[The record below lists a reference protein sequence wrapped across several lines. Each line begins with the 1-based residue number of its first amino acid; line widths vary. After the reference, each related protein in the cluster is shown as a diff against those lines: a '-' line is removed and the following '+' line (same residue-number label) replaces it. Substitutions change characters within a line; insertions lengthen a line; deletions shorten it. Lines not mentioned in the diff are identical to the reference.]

1 MTGDRVPLGILD
13 LVPVVSGSDA
23 RGALCH
29 ALDLVQVAEQLGY
42 RRYWFAEHHL
52 NPGVAGSAPALLIA
66 MAGAHTDHIR
76 LGSGGVQSGHRT
88 ALSVVEEFG
97 LLDAMYPG
105 RVDLGIGRSG
115 GRTFFKEK
123 LGRAEKGTEGKPQDR
138 DKTPPQDRYT
148 ENGLLIPAPPSLRHL
163 ASAPRIT
170 LTAEMLQQDDAKS
183 AEYGDLVEDILGLL
197 EGSYRSKDDL
207 DPHPVP
213 GAGAQVEPWILG
225 SSPGE
230 SAGVAGRL
238 GLRFAASYHISP
250 ASALSAAR
258 AYRESFVPSSTLER
272 PYVAVSA
279 DVVVASDD
287 EEAEKLAAGYAH
299 WVRSIRCGEGAIP
312 FPDSAEV
319 RGRQWTSEDEALV
332 HDRVASQFVGS
343 PSTVVQGLE
352 RLQEAAQ
359 ADEIIVT
366 TITHSHQDRLRSFA
380 LLAHEW
386 GTQRQKNAGLD
397 PISAVASLTLPG
409 SAADLP

>member
-1 MTGDRVPLGILD
+1 VTSGRVPLGVLD

-23 RGALCH
+23 HKAVCN

-52 NPGVAGSAPALLIA
+52 NAGVAGSAPALLIA
-66 MAGAHTDHIR
+66 MAGATTEHIR

-115 GRTFFKEK
+115 GQTFLKEK
-123 LGRAEKGTEGKPQDR
+123 LARSGGDERAAPRAEKAPA
-138 DKTPPQDRYT
+138 QDRYT
-148 ENGLLIPAPPSLRHL
+148 DNGLLIPAPPSLRHL
-163 ASAPRIT
+163 ASAPRIA
-170 LTAEMLQQDDAKS
+170 LTADMLQQDDAKS

-197 EGSYRSKDDL
+197 RGTYRSKDGL
-207 DPHPVP
+207 DPNPVP

-230 SAGVAGRL
+230 SAAVAGRL

-250 ASALSAAR
+250 ASALGAAR
-258 AYRESFVPSSTLER
+258 AYREAFVPSSTLER

-279 DVVVASDD
+279 DVVVAPDD
-287 EEAEKLAAGYAH
+287 ETARHLAAGYAH

-312 FPDSAEV
+312 FPDADEAA
-319 RGRQWTSEDEALV
+319 RRPWTPEDEALV

-343 PSTVVQGLE
+343 PATVVQGLE
-352 RLQEAAQ
+352 RLQQAAQ

-366 TITHSHQDRLRSFA
+366 TITHSHFDRLRSFA

-386 GTQRQKNAGLD
+386 HSELGRETCTD
-397 PISAVASLTLPG
+397 STTLEWR
-409 SAADLP
+409 

>member
-1 MTGDRVPLGILD
+1 VTAVRVPLGILD
-13 LVPVVSGSDA
+13 LVPVVSGSDS
-23 RGALCH
+23 RRSLCN

-66 MAGAHTDHIR
+66 VAGAQTEHIR

-97 LLDAMYPG
+97 LLEAMFPG

-123 LGRAEKGTEGKPQDR
+123 LGQADKGAEKNAQDG
-138 DKTPPQDRYT
+138 DKAQRQDRYT
-148 ENGLLIPAPPSLRHL
+148 DNGLLVPAAPSLRHL
-163 ASAPRIT
+163 ASAPRIA
-170 LTAEMLQQDDAKS
+170 LTAEMLQQQDAKS
-183 AEYGDLVEDILGLL
+183 PEYGELVEDILGLL
-197 EGSYRSKDDL
+197 DGSYRSRDGL
-207 DPHPVP
+207 DPRPVP

-230 SAGVAGRL
+230 SANVAGRL
-238 GLRFAASYHISP
+238 GVRFAASYHISP
-250 ASALSAAR
+250 ASALSAAD
-258 AYRESFVPSSTLER
+258 AYRDAFVPSSTLER

-279 DVVVASDD
+279 DVVVAPDD
-287 EEAEKLAAGYAH
+287 EKARHLAAGYAH
-299 WVRSIRCGEGAIP
+299 WVRSIRRGEGAVP
-312 FPDSAEV
+312 FPSPAEAV
-319 RGRQWTSEDEALV
+319 DHKWTPEDEALV

-343 PSTVVQGLE
+343 PATVVKGLE

-366 TITHSHQDRLRSFA
+366 TITHSHHDRVRSFA
-380 LLAHEW
+380 LLANEW
-386 GTQRQKNAGLD
+386 GSEPPAEACID
-397 PISAVASLTLPG
+397 PTARSL
-409 SAADLP
+409 AQDRR